1 MAAAKTGPGRLFVP
15 RRLVAEELQQFD
27 LVPMVDRARA
37 VVTLVPWLP
46 AHGMTIGRFVFIRR
60 SHAGRATLL
69 AHELVHVR
77 QYREMGYFR
86 FSLKYLM
93 AYARNLVRFRF
104 KHQAAYRAIP
114 VEHEA
119 YRLAGAWIGAAGAA
133 RRHADEVEPVTGAAP
148 APGTAPA
155 PARSTPGR
163 STPDRA
169 APDPASPTG

>member
-1 MAAAKTGPGRLFVP
+1 MAAGSRPARLFAP
-15 RRLVAEELQQFD
+15 RRLVAEELQRFD

-60 SHAGRATLL
+60 SHADRTTLL

-77 QYREMGYFR
+77 QYRELGYVR
-86 FSLKYLM
+86 FSLRYLL
-93 AYARNLVRFRF
+93 AYVRNLVRFRL

-114 VEHEA
+114 FETEA

-133 RRHADEVEPVTGAAP
+133 RRHADEVEPVTRAPAAP
-148 APGTAPA
+148 AERSAASASAPA
-155 PARSTPGR
+155 VPPA
-163 STPDRA
+163 
-169 APDPASPTG
+169 